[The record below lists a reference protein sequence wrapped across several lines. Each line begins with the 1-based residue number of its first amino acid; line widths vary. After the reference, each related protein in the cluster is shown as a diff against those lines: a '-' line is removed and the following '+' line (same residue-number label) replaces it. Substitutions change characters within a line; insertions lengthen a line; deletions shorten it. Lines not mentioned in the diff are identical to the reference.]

1 MRSPESVRGCRYR
14 IAVGNTFREDWPGQ
28 TLRDDKGIVA
38 ERRKKLAQHL
48 GLFGVLRHPIH
59 FSLQLLG
66 RDRLLPLLFEQL
78 RIAQVILDL
87 LFDCCLRHQRIERW
101 LWIKTLFWPDAVTPV
116 NVFDCLLIRDALGEA
131 QGCVL
136 VSVRAKNG
144 VTSRRASLGRLLR

>member
-38 ERRKKLAQHL
+38 ECCKELAQHL
-48 GLFGVLRHPIH
+48 GLFGVLRHTIH

-78 RIAQVILDL
+78 RMAQVILDL
-87 LFDCCLRHQRIERW
+87 LLDGCLRHHRIERW
-101 LWIKTLFWPDAVTPV
+101 LAIGTILRPDAMAPV
-116 NVFDCLLIRDALGEA
+116 HFFNCS
-131 QGCVL
+131 L
-136 VSVRAKNG
+136 VSDTILKEK
-144 VTSRRASLGRLLR
+144 LP